1 MALKNYKSFPLL
13 EEYLNYL
20 LVIKG
25 RSINTIIEYR
35 TDTLMFFQ
43 FRGSRKGINQEKYD
57 LSNVDAAYIKEITLN
72 DMYAF
77 ISHCQNDKM
86 SAASES
92 QFAAHRSR
100 KIVSIRQFW
109 KYLKTKAHAI
119 DNNVSEVISPCRGKC
134 PEGTKG
140 GRPPARSLEAPKI
153 PKRIPKYLN
162 LEESIRLLIE
172 CEKSPRDHC
181 IITMF
186 LNCALRLSEL
196 VSINVEQVS
205 GDTLNIVGK
214 GDKERRIFLT
224 PATKKAITEWLEVRK
239 TIQPKTNALFVTKN
253 QTRITGRAVQDI
265 VKKYIKKAGLEH
277 RKISTHKLRHT
288 AATLMYQYGNADL
301 RSLQENSRVSRTRLC
316 TRSVATTE
324 IYTHCSNNQL
334 ERTINANPLA
344 SMFGV
349 NGGGR

>member
-1 MALKNYKSFPLL
+1 M
-13 EEYLNYL
+13 
-20 LVIKG
+20 
-25 RSINTIIEYR
+25 
-35 TDTLMFFQ
+35 
-43 FRGSRKGINQEKYD
+43 
-57 LSNVDAAYIKEITLN
+57 SNVDAAYIKEITLN

-86 SAASES
+86 SAAGT
-92 QFAAHRSR
+92 RSR

-119 DNNVSEVISPCRGKC
+119 DSNVSEVISPCRGKC

-140 GRPPARSLEAPKI
+140 GRPPARSLETPKI

-301 RSLQENSRVSRTRLC
+301 RSLQEILGHT
-316 TRSVATTE
+316 SVATTE

>member
-25 RSINTIIEYR
+25 RAINIIIEYR

-43 FRGSRKGINQEKYD
+43 FLNSRKGINQEKYD
-57 LSNVDAAYIKEITLN
+57 LSNVNAEYIKTITLN

-86 SAASES
+86 SAAST
-92 QFAAHRSR
+92 RSR

-119 DNNVSEVISPCRGKC
+119 DNNVSEELK
-134 PEGTKG
+134 T
-140 GRPPARSLEAPKI
+140 PKI
-153 PKRIPKYLN
+153 PKRISKYLN

-205 GDTLNIVGK
+205 DDTINIVAK

-224 PATKKAITEWLEVRK
+224 TATKKAITEWLEVRK

-265 VKKYIKKAGLEH
+265 FKKYIKKAGLEH

-288 AATLMYQYGNADL
+288 AATLMYQYGNAP
-301 RSLQENSRVSRTRLC
+301 STPIRLP
-316 TRSVATTE
+316 A
-324 IYTHCSNNQL
+324 CS
-334 ERTINANPLA
+334 A
-344 SMFGV
+344 
-349 NGGGR
+349 

>member
-43 FRGSRKGINQEKYD
+43 FLNSRKGINQEKYD

-86 SAASES
+86 SAAGT
-92 QFAAHRSR
+92 RSR
-100 KIVSIRQFW
+100 KIVSIRQFHPKGYAW

-119 DNNVSEVISPCRGKC
+119 DNNVSE
-134 PEGTKG
+134 E
-140 GRPPARSLEAPKI
+140 LETPKI

-301 RSLQENSRVSRTRLC
+301 RSLQEILGHT
-316 TRSVATTE
+316 SVATTE